1 MLVCVELPWAE
12 KTESCL
18 RTSAVP
24 HLGQSGCAPLRTSS
38 SKWDS
43 HCMQTYS

>member
-1 MLVCVELPWAE
+1 MLVWVELPWAE

-24 HLGQSGCAPLRTSS
+24 HFGQSGCAPLRTSS